1 MVATHSKRVGT
12 EACLPLCHITFPF
25 NFNSF

>member
-25 NFNSF
+25 NSF